1 MASTTAHTI
10 VLFSNNDENRMQR
23 VHSAPCQS
31 AVTVTPGHLLD
42 FGTGVTVKPHATADG
57 ASNGRRVALENP
69 WSDHALLVSTNGPNI
84 DHAYLAGETVFFIP
98 ASNGDVLYMFIA
110 AGQNAAKGAPLVS
123 NGDGTLKVATVGAGT
138 LTDAIVGYATEAVD
152 NSGGGAAVRI
162 RVRAA

>member
-23 VHSAPCQS
+23 VHSAPCQA

-69 WSDHALLVSTNGPNI
+69 WSDHALLISTNGPNI
-84 DHAYLAGETVFFIP
+84 
-98 ASNGDVLYMFIA
+98 
-110 AGQNAAKGAPLVS
+110 
-123 NGDGTLKVATVGAGT
+123 DGTLKVATVGAGT